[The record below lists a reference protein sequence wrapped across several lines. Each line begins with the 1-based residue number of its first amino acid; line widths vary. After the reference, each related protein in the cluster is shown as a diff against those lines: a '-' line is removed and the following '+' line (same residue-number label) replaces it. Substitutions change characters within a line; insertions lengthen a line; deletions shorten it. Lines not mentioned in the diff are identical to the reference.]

1 MRKLFTLTLA
11 LLASFSLWAETVT
24 FTAAEMSEKTTG
36 VKKGVITAFCPTK
49 ASDQQA
55 YKSGSAVKHSAISL
69 SSSADTAV
77 IVPASGKSLHFRADA
92 DYKIT
97 GISIFAAANKDS
109 ICGEPIVIWTGAIDH
124 NPAFVG
130 NIEAPSRAGSSDP
143 DPIVVT
149 NIPDGATAFAVY
161 RRIKYNSST
170 GEIGSG
176 SNFGRSQQTW
186 NIFSVSV
193 TYEEVVACTPDT
205 KASFEA
211 ASTELTITD
220 VVANPSTTL
229 TFTKGDNKSDPT
241 FVVTKGGETTS
252 DASVVGTTFSATA
265 AGTYIVTAT
274 QAVDET
280 NNICEVIKQVTITVT
295 AQVPVTACSI
305 EGPTAGYAGYEL
317 TYTATAAN
325 ATAFAWYVDDALQ
338 EGETDA
344 EFVYT
349 GVKGNHSIY
358 ATATN
363 AYTATP
369 VASDPIDL
377 TVTKLCGMLIK
388 ATHKKA
394 TTADIDPASVVG
406 GTVDKNTQD
415 GGKLGSNGHYFGVK
429 LASGSFMAGDVVTVV
444 ASTLNGGN
452 TATLFSDKGTHSLG
466 SAAFD
471 SESKTATITLTESTT
486 WIYLYRVD
494 GEVCNPTMGY
504 ISVTRSCEDSDDAS
518 VKSLTVNDVA
528 VAKDAESNK
537 FEYTVSTNYAE
548 ENVTVAFT
556 IHPLATS
563 DKEGNTF
570 TIPTPSAGDTNGAS
584 FKVTAEDGTQVT
596 YTVFITKAASLSD
609 DATLKALSVEGYEIS
624 PAFDAET
631 TAYTITKAY
640 GAETPAV
647 GKVTATPNDANANA
661 EVVLAADVYT
671 ITVTAEDGETK
682 EYYYITVNTAD
693 AKKDLLEASFSNGAN
708 GYILNGNIQVPYL
721 AGTSEPTFTAAR
733 FWNADGEP
741 TAEIVDGKLVVTG
754 ADAKT
759 AQYTIEYVEV
769 TPMEASYDLI
779 TFTEVPSYIFSVYGW
794 ASDKGVKFSKD
805 VEETSN
811 HRISEGKDRIY
822 IALPAAKSVILTGGS
837 AGARPIKVTVNGV
850 VDSKVT
856 STPAKDET
864 ITISLNQSEANFI
877 GIESNGNNGDAGFTK
892 MQLVQSDPTA
902 LNNTA
907 DEIKAVK
914 FVENGQLFIRRGE
927 KVYTITGEEVK

>member
-11 LLASFSLWAETVT
+11 LLASFSLWATTKTYSFAAASELNNFTYTAGDASDVWSVYTSKTNNVDPRDGGFVQYKNAKSNTTATFVT
-24 FTAAEMSEKTTG
+24 KDSFDKISNISFYIASSDKGKTKVKIEISSKADFSSDVTEVVDAGGLSDLGVSSPANSTWYPISLDVSDKSGYIRFTMTSGSSGKFWSYDDIVVTYTPAPTCTAPTKALSLTANKTTG
-36 VKKGVITAFCPTK
+36 VEAGDVITLSIKDGTGNGSTVSYKLDGAAFTA
-49 ASDQQA
+49 ASWTATAGTHTFIASQEDA
-55 YKSGSAVKHSAISL
+55 EV
-69 SSSADTAV
+69 SSVLTCGTADTLV
-77 IVPASGKSLHFRADA
+77 LNV
-92 DYKIT
+92 
-97 GISIFAAANKDS
+97 AATDPVTS
-109 ICGEPIVIWTGAIDH
+109 CTI
-124 NPAFVG
+124 
-130 NIEAPSRAGSSDP
+130 AGP
-143 DPIVVT
+143 E
-149 NIPDGATAFAVY
+149 DGF
-161 RRIKYNSST
+161 
-170 GEIGSG
+170 IGS
-176 SNFGRSQQTW
+176 T
-186 NIFSVSV
+186 
-193 TYEEVVACTPDT
+193 
-205 KASFEA
+205 
-211 ASTELTITD
+211 
-220 VVANPSTTL
+220 
-229 TFTKGDNKSDPT
+229 
-241 FVVTKGGETTS
+241 
-252 DASVVGTTFSATA
+252 
-265 AGTYIVTAT
+265 
-274 QAVDET
+274 
-280 NNICEVIKQVTITVT
+280 
-295 AQVPVTACSI
+295 
-305 EGPTAGYAGYEL
+305 L

-325 ATAFAWYVDDALQ
+325 ADADGFKWYVDETLQ
-338 EGETDA
+338 AETSA
-344 EFVYT
+344 TFNYT
-349 GVKGNHSIY
+349 GVKGNHTIY

-363 AYTATP
+363 GYTATP
-369 VASDPIDL
+369 VKSNEIAL
-377 TVTKLCGMLIK
+377 TVTKLCGELIK
-388 ATHKKA
+388 AVY
-394 TTADIDPASVVG
+394 DPSSKTSTVTGVVG
-406 GTVDKNTQD
+406 GTADRNTQD
-415 GGKLGSNGHYFGVK
+415 NGKLGSNGHYYGVK
-429 LASGSFMAGDVVTVV
+429 LTSGSFMAGDVVTVI
-444 ASTLNGGN
+444 ASALNGGN
-452 TATLFSDKGTHSLG
+452 TATIYADKTGTTLLG
-466 SAAFD
+466 SQAFD
-471 SESKTATITLTESTT
+471 GESLTATVTLAQSADVV
-486 WIYLYRVD
+486 YLYRKD
-494 GEVCNPTMGY
+494 SGCNPN
-504 ISVTRSCEDSDDAS
+504 IASLSVTRSCEESDDAS
-518 VKSLTVNDVA
+518 VKSLTVNGVA
-528 VAKDAESNK
+528 VAKDAELNK

-563 DKEGNTF
+563 DKVGNTF

-671 ITVTAEDGETK
+671 ITVTAEDGTTTK
-682 EYYYITVNTAD
+682 EYTITVNTAD

-708 GYILNGNIQVPYL
+708 GYILNGNIRVPHL

-794 ASDKGVKFSKD
+794 DADKGVKFSKD
-805 VEETSN
+805 VEQAGTK
-811 HRISEGKDRIY
+811 RVSEGRDRIY

-902 LNNTA
+902 LDNTA

-914 FVENGQLFIRRGE
+914 FIENGQLFIRRGE